1 LIGINLIYTRK
12 PSLKKYGIWNLKSP
26 RIERWLIKKGSR
38 KKKSRG
44 DFEETINHV
53 LKRHADNPSDWEGLG
68 KSWKIALMIGAP
80 FISIEQEIKNLE
92 IGIAKTFDR
101 RDQLRAEEIR
111 LEKLKRRYKKVM
123 YKIRKLDD
131 FQDKEYKK
139 LRQERN
145 ENLISL
151 FDSIQ

>member
-1 LIGINLIYTRK
+1 LESKLLSYKKTVNQEEKSLGNFERTR
-12 PSLKKYGIWNLKSP
+12 NQ
-26 RIERWLIKKGSR
+26 
-38 KKKSRG
+38 
-44 DFEETINHV
+44 V
-53 LKRHADNPSDWEGLG
+53 LKLHGYNPSEWEGLG
-68 KSWKIALMIGAP
+68 KSWKIAFMIEAP

-92 IGIAKTFDR
+92 IGIVKTFDR

-123 YKIRKLDD
+123 YKIRKLES
-131 FQDKEYKK
+131 FLDKEYKK

-151 FDSIQ
+151 FDSNK